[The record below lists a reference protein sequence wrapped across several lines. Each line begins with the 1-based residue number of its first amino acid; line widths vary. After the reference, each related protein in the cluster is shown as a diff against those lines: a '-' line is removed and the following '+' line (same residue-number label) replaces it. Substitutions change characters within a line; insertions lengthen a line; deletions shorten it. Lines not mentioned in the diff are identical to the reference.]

1 MWPGDQQAGGQ
12 SGGEQYP
19 AGNPPQQPQ
28 GPYGQPPNPYAQPG
42 YPQPPQQPGY
52 PQSGQQPPAQPP
64 VPPPVPPGQQP
75 PAPQP
80 YPQTQPYGTPSPYG
94 QPGYQQPVQQ
104 PGYSVPGGPG
114 PIGYPTPQPFPGG
127 PGGGQQPGRNKT
139 TIAIAIGAA
148 LAVIAAVVVTVVLV
162 GKDDGKKT
170 DAHDTTSPSVS
181 ASSATPTGTPTPTAT
196 GTMEAGGG
204 DEDDPRGPA
213 GSTDV
218 QPVVPGWKVVKRAE
232 RNSAFDVPPGWTV
245 GSESMSVGYEDDA
258 GKPQVI
264 VGAPA
269 YYMEDTCKD
278 GKVSASNATAGTK
291 GGAGA
296 ASLQAAA
303 ENEARAWAKY
313 AFQEN
318 DKGTVSPALDSKAFH
333 NAHGITGWQAQATM
347 TNVPKANKCSSNGVA
362 YAVAWLDPAQKTP
375 TPIVWVLWA
384 RTGVSGQLAQSV
396 IDQIKSTI
404 RPIKQ

>member
-12 SGGEQYP
+12 SGPEQYP
-19 AGNPPQQPQ
+19 AGNSPQQPQ
-28 GPYGQPPNPYAQPG
+28 GPYGQPSNPYA
-42 YPQPPQQPGY
+42 QPGY
-52 PQSGQQPPAQPP
+52 PQSGQQPP
-64 VPPPVPPGQQP
+64 VPPPVPPGPPGPP
-75 PAPQP
+75 PAQQP
-80 YPQTQPYGTPSPYG
+80 YPPTQPYGTPSPYA
-94 QPGYQQPVQQ
+94 QPGYQQP
-104 PGYSVPGGPG
+104 GYSAPGQPG

-127 PGGGQQPGRNKT
+127 PGNGQPPGRNKT

-170 DAHDTTSPSVS
+170 DAHDTATPSVT
-181 ASSATPTGTPTPTAT
+181 ATTGTPTPSPTPTAT
-196 GTMEAGGG
+196 GTMDAGGD
-204 DEDDPRGPA
+204 DEDNPRGPA
-213 GSTDV
+213 GSTEV
-218 QPVVPGWKVVKRAE
+218 PPVVPGWKVVKRAE

-278 GKVSASNATAGTK
+278 GKTSASNATAGTK

-296 ASLQAAA
+296 ASLQAAP
-303 ENEARAWAKY
+303 ENEARAWAKW

-318 DKGTVSPALDSKAFH
+318 NKGTVSAALNSKAFH

-347 TNVPKANKCSSNGVA
+347 TNVPKANKCSSNGIA
-362 YAVAWLDPAQKTP
+362 YTVAWLDPAQKSP

-384 RTGVSGQLAQSV
+384 RTGVPDQLAQSV
-396 IDQIKSTI
+396 VDQIKATI